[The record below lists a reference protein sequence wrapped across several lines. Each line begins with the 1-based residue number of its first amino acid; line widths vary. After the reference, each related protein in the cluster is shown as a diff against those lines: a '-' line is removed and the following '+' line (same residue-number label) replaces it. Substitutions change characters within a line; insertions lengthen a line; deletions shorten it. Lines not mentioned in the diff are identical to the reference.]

1 MQTNNRLIDDLTKVA
16 SGALS
21 TLAGVKQEIDA
32 LVRQRVERLVTSLD
46 LIGREEF
53 EAIKETAANARLG
66 EERLEQR
73 IAELEARVAALE
85 ARSKRRKAAP
95 DSES

>member
-95 DSES
+95 DSAS